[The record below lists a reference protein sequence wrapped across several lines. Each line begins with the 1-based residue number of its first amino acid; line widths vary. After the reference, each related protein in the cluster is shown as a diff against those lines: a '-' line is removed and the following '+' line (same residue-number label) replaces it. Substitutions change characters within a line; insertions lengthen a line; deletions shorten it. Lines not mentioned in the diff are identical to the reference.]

1 MDVCVKMELYDEEDY
16 GLEGLTQVPK
26 LEDNEVNFNV
36 GFNFIEEDLVQDNI
50 VSLEENESERGIILY
65 DNVRAED
72 ISSDE
77 EIDRM

>member
-1 MDVCVKMELYDEEDY
+1 MELYDEEDY

>member
-1 MDVCVKMELYDEEDY
+1 MDYSLED
-16 GLEGLTQVPK
+16 LTQVPK
-26 LEDNEVNFNV
+26 LEDYEVNFNV

-50 VSLEENESERGIILY
+50 VSLEENELERGIILY

>member
-1 MDVCVKMELYDEEDY
+1 MCVKMNLYDEEDY

-50 VSLEENESERGIILY
+50 VSLEESESERGIILY

-77 EIDRM
+77 DIDRM